1 MNSSIRH
8 TILFYTSLLIC
19 FVGLSQEIPNPSCGQ
34 IVHLEKFASQYVS
47 SRNVDIWLP
56 PSYDGSKAFE
66 VLYMHDGQMLFDSTM
81 TWNKQS
87 WKIDENL
94 CLMQY
99 NVIVVGIWNAGSE
112 RHMDYFPQQPF
123 ENMSA
128 EEQDLIS
135 GQLIEAGRS
144 KGQFKP
150 NSDNYLKFIVKE
162 LKPYIDSTFNVSKK
176 MESTFI
182 AGSSMGG
189 LISLYAI
196 CEYPEVFGG
205 AACLSTHWPGT
216 FTVDN
221 NPFPKAMQNYLIKT
235 LPSPKNHK
243 IYFDLGNQT
252 LDALYPPIQKKVDK
266 IMKRKHYKMGKSWL
280 NQFFLGD
287 DHSEKSWAKRLY
299 VPFNYFFLKE
309 IHVLISK

>member
-1 MNSSIRH
+1 MKSWMKQVFFFCSIK
-8 TILFYTSLLIC
+8 LIS

-34 IVHLEKFASQYVS
+34 IVHLEKFASKYVT

-56 PSYDGSKAFE
+56 PSYDGSQTYD

-112 RHMDYFPQQPF
+112 RHMDYFPQKPF
-123 ENMSA
+123 ENLSVQ
-128 EEQDLIS
+128 EQELIS
-135 GQLIEAGRS
+135 SQLSDAGRS
-144 KGQFKP
+144 KGKFNP

-162 LKPYIDSTFNVSKK
+162 LKPYIDSTFIVAKK
-176 MESTFI
+176 PESTFI

-196 CEYPEVFGG
+196 SEYPEVFGG

-221 NPFPKAMQNYLIKT
+221 NQFFEGMKNYLLKN

-243 IYFDLGNQT
+243 IYFDHGDQT
-252 LDALYPPIQKKVDK
+252 LDSLYPPLQKKIDK
-266 IMKRKHYKMGKSWL
+266 IMRRRHYKKGKSWL
-280 NQFFLGD
+280 TQFFPGD
-287 DHSEKSWAKRLY
+287 DHSERSWAKRLY
-299 VPFNYFFLKE
+299 VPFNYFFQKE
-309 IHVLISK
+309 IHVLISE

>member
-1 MNSSIRH
+1 MNLLIRH

-19 FVGLSQEIPNPSCGQ
+19 FVGLSQEIPKPSCGQ

-56 PSYDGSKAFE
+56 PSYDGSEAFE
-66 VLYMHDGQMLFDSTM
+66 VLYMQDGQMLFDSTM

-112 RHMDYFPQQPF
+112 RHTDYFPQQPF
-123 ENMSA
+123 ENLST

-144 KGQFKP
+144 KGLFKP

-162 LKPYIDSTFNVSKK
+162 LKPFIDSTFNVSKK
-176 MESTFI
+176 LESTFI

-196 CEYPEVFGG
+196 CEYPDVFGG

-216 FTVDN
+216 FTVEN
-221 NPFPKAMQNYLIKT
+221 NPFPEAMQGYLIKT

-266 IMKRKHYKMGKSWL
+266 IMKRKHYKEGKSL
-280 NQFFLGD
+280 FTQFFNGD

-299 VPFNYFFLKE
+299 VPFNFFFLKE
-309 IHVLISK
+309 IHVLISH